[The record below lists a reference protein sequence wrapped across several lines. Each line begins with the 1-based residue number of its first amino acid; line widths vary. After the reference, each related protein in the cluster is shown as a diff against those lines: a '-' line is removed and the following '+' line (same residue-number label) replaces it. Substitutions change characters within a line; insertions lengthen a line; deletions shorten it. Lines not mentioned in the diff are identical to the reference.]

1 MISNPSAVFR
11 TALSILALLATMVLI
26 CPVASARNG
35 SREPADRIRF
45 REVSADWNAQVRHHS
60 GASGDF
66 YMIETLGSGVVLFD
80 YDDDGD
86 ADLLYVDS
94 GTVPG
99 YDGEEPK
106 TRLLRNDGSGDGG
119 SGHGGQQT
127 FVDVTDASGIVVTS
141 YGMGAT
147 AGDVDGDGDLDL
159 YVTAWGP
166 NQLFRNEGDGTFTD
180 ISEGSGVAVETW
192 SASAGFADA
201 DGDGDLDLYV
211 TDYLNFAWDNNP
223 ICGVREKGRR
233 SYCHPDVYEGMVDH
247 FFLGR
252 GDGTFD
258 NVSEQAGVTR
268 FADGSP
274 RLGKGLG
281 VVWSDLDGNGR
292 PDVYVANDM
301 TPNFH
306 FENQGGGKLDEIAVL
321 VGTAVSHL
329 GHEEAGMGIAAA
341 DIDANGHV
349 DLFVTNL
356 DLQTNALYGNLGGGL
371 FVDRRFV
378 AALGEASMLKVG
390 FGADFA
396 DLDLDAD
403 LDLAV
408 ANGHVVHNVE
418 LSGTGTTYRQPNQIF
433 ENAGGKYFEV
443 DDAGVDRVHSSR
455 GLAAGDLD
463 LDGDLDLVI
472 TNSNEESEIYENV
485 TGRDSERG
493 SGWLQVDLRTNIPA
507 NQHAIGAKVYI
518 RTRSAAGEL
527 EQLREVRTASSYLS
541 QNPLTVHFGL
551 GTSDPD
557 ELRLVQPWLDGERTR
572 ELRVRGLPPNVRVR
586 VIAPQSP

>member
-1 MISNPSAVFR
+1 MTPFLSAVSR
-11 TALSILALLATMVLI
+11 TALSILVLLAL
-26 CPVASARNG
+26 PAPGPAAQPQLG
-35 SREPADRIRF
+35 KAEPSDRIRF
-45 REVSADWNAQVRHHS
+45 REVSADWGAQFRHHS
-60 GASGDF
+60 GAAGDF
-66 YMIETLGSGVVLFD
+66 YMVETLGSGVVLFD
-80 YDDDGD
+80 YDADGD
-86 ADLLYVDS
+86 PDLLYVDS
-94 GTVPG
+94 GKVPG
-99 YDGEEPK
+99 YEGEEPR
-106 TRLLRNDGSGDGG
+106 TRLLRNDGLSGTDGV
-119 SGHGGQQT
+119 QT
-127 FVDVTDASGIVVTS
+127 FVDVTAATGIEVSS

-147 AGDVDGDGDLDL
+147 ASDVDGDGDLDL

-180 ISEGSGVAVETW
+180 ITEGSGVGAQTW

-211 TDYLNFAWDNNP
+211 ADYLDFTWDNAPECFVAGTDY
-223 ICGVREKGRR
+223 R
-233 SYCHPDVYEGMVDH
+233 SYCHPDFYSGMLDH
-247 FFLGR
+247 LFLGH
-252 GDGTFD
+252 GDGTFED
-258 NVSEQAGVTR
+258 VSDAAGVTR
-268 FADGSP
+268 IEDGSP

-281 VVWSDLDGNGR
+281 VVWSDLDGNSM

-306 FENQGGGKLDEIAVL
+306 FENQGGGKLEEIAIL

-341 DIDANGHV
+341 DIDADGNV

-396 DLDLDAD
+396 DLDLDGD

-418 LSGTGTTYRQPNQIF
+418 LSGTGTTYKQQNQIF
-433 ENAGGKYFEV
+433 ENAGGKYYEV
-443 DDAGVDRVHSSR
+443 QDAGVDVVRSSR

-463 LDGDLDLVI
+463 FDGDLDLVVS
-472 TNSNEESEIYENV
+472 NSNDDAEVYENV
-485 TGRDSERG
+485 TARSGVSG
-493 SGWLQVDLRTNIPA
+493 GWLQVDLRTGIPG
-507 NQHAIGAKVYI
+507 NLHGLGAKIYV
-518 RTRSAAGEL
+518 RTGYL

-551 GTSDPD
+551 GAASPD
-557 ELRLVQPWLDGERTR
+557 ELRVRRPWVEGEPAR
-572 ELRVRGLPPNVRVR
+572 ELRVRGLPANVRVR
-586 VIAPQSP
+586 ISLP

>member
-1 MISNPSAVFR
+1 MNLNLSAAIR
-11 TALSILALLATMVLI
+11 AAPSILSLLHVITLVSAIMAIAPAPSSATQQE
-26 CPVASARNG
+26 PV
-35 SREPADRIRF
+35 DRIRF

-66 YMIETLGSGVVLFD
+66 YMVETLGSGIVLFD
-80 YDDDGD
+80 YDGDGD
-86 ADLLYVDS
+86 SDLLYVDS
-94 GTVPG
+94 GAVPG
-99 YDGEEPK
+99 YEGDEPK
-106 TRLLRNDGSGDGG
+106 TRLLRNDGSGG
-119 SGHGGQQT
+119 SKGQQT
-127 FVDVTDASGIVVTS
+127 FVDVTESSGIVVTS

-180 ISEGSGVAVETW
+180 VTEGSGVDVATW

-211 TDYLNFAWDNNP
+211 TDYLDFAWDNNP

-247 FFLGR
+247 FFLGN
-252 GDGTFD
+252 GDGTFE
-258 NVSEQAGVTR
+258 NVSEQAGVAR
-268 FADGSP
+268 FPDGSP

-306 FENQGGGKLDEIAVL
+306 FENQGGGKLEEIAVL

-396 DLDLDAD
+396 DFDLDAD

-443 DDAGVDRVHSSR
+443 ERAGVDRVHSSR

-472 TNSNEESEIYENV
+472 TNSNEESEVYENASQ
-485 TGRDSERG
+485 TEG
-493 SGWLQVDLRTNIPA
+493 GWLQVDLVTPIAGNPRG
-507 NQHAIGAKVYI
+507 IGAKVYA
-518 RTRSAAGEL
+518 RTRTPDGEL

-551 GTSDPD
+551 GAADPD
-557 ELRLVQPWLDGERTR
+557 ELRIIWPWLDGEPTR
-572 ELRVRGLPPNVRVR
+572 ELRVRGLPPSVRVR
-586 VIAPQSP
+586 VGLR